1 MAADIKKYVSKAVL
15 SNFRVSPRK
24 ARLVVDTI
32 RGRSVEEAVN
42 ILSFEN
48 KKSASV
54 VKKLVLSAAANASRH
69 SVDVDELY
77 VKAIWV
83 DEAKKAARWL
93 PRAHGRA
100 TPIIKRS
107 STITVVLDEMF
118 AGR

>member
-1 MAADIKKYVSKAVL
+1 MADMKKYVSKATL
-15 SNFRVSPRK
+15 SGFRVSPRK

-32 RGRSVEEAVN
+32 RGRSVGEAIS
-42 ILSFEN
+42 ILSFET
-48 KKSASV
+48 KKSASI

-83 DEAKKAARWL
+83 NEAKKAARWL
-93 PRAHGRA
+93 PRAHGKA

-107 STITVVLDEMF
+107 STITVVLDEIV
-118 AGR
+118 AGS